1 MNIGAMVRIHDSAE
15 EEAADEE
22 LTKEFAPQEMPMQ
35 TEPPPTT
42 STAAT
47 TTKEAKESL
56 KDVVVNKVID
66 VKDVVKAKVMKETG
80 SE

>member
-1 MNIGAMVRIHDSAE
+1 MVRIHDSAE
-15 EEAADEE
+15 DEAATDEE

-47 TTKEAKESL
+47 TTKESL